1 MRNYEEMCKEVFPV
15 KQRVLSGKGS
25 KEDGKIFLEFLE
37 SPEHKE
43 QQRIDLE
50 DFMAHHKNF
59 DYNAFTAH
67 LVG

>member
-1 MRNYEEMCKEVFPV
+1 MRNYEEMHAAIRSIEIKVC
-15 KQRVLSGKGS
+15 SGKGT
-25 KEDGKIFLEFLE
+25 KEDGKKYLEFLE

-43 QQRIDLE
+43 MQRIDHE
-50 DFMAHHKNF
+50 DFMKRHKNF